1 MAKAIKSALIAA
13 LVTFV
18 TFVVLGPAGLGLSL
32 GVSATTAAV
41 VSGVTTLIASGVAML
56 TSKGIEANAGNLGT
70 KLTSRNATAGR
81 QIVYGE
87 CRVGG
92 TILHMQ
98 TSGTD
103 NHMLHMI
110 VAIAG
115 HEIEELKAIRFND
128 INITLGSNT
137 STSTIG
143 GQTVHTVTHSKFTNT
158 DNDNAFT
165 SGRLV
170 RFSFNDGSQTTADG
184 FARNQLAS
192 IPTTHKYTDTAYIYI
207 QMVYDPEK
215 LPQPPQ
221 LSYHVKGKKVFD
233 PRSGNTAYSN
243 NPALIIRDFV
253 TDTTYGL
260 KATTSEVNDTTA
272 AGGFASAAN
281 TCDQQVTLENGSS
294 TETRYTANGFTTMI
308 ADPEGILEGLL
319 ASCAGKMTFTNGKFN
334 LFAGAAQTASM
345 TITDDVLLGT
355 PQISTKPL
363 NGDMFNASKPV
374 FVDAANNFTGTD
386 GGVFTDTTA
395 LAADTPSGESSANYI
410 KMMEVQ
416 MPYVTSR
423 TQADRLAKIALRH
436 SRQSTTM
443 QVLTTIEFMKLQPCD
458 YVRVTNERL
467 DYTNKLFEVVST
479 NLEIVEDGDVPTM
492 ATALQLKEIDSSVYN
507 HAFNEYSQ
515 EIDEGSDVSDTNRVP
530 AAPTSLSATTLTF
543 NVYVVNQRIIRANW
557 TNSTSELVTGTE
569 LSYKLTSDSDYT
581 LQPMIP
587 KGVAVGFIPNV
598 QTGQQYDVRVRHLN
612 IHGIYS
618 SYATVQHT
626 VSGSAQSNT
635 DLQNDAITIDSSN
648 GQISGIG
655 TGNNSRV
662 FNDIIDI
669 DLATSGSNIGRVTIG
684 GIGSTNNFIDVT
696 KSNLALDYFDGANKT
711 EFDSLTAQDGKI
723 GIKNNNASSFTL
735 LEPFTSAEL
744 TKLVNLRAGT
754 APDDANVS
762 IKNDG
767 ITINSSTGVIGGI
780 GTGSGS
786 RVFNDVIGIALD
798 TTNNVGRVSIS
809 GIGSSNTFVDVTKGN
824 LGLLYDDGATVGARF
839 GSNLFDSDGTTN
851 LTANQI
857 KNGNIG
863 VDSNGR
869 LTNTGTGTTIFSN
882 DKIVSGDLAGTGKAF
897 TTLPESGATVG
908 ARFGTNLF
916 DTDGSTNLT
925 ANQIKNG
932 NIGVDSNGRL
942 TNTGTGTTVF
952 SNAKIV
958 SGDLAGTGKAFS
970 ILPASGATVGAVL
983 GTNLTDSG
991 GNSLGDEDVRNSDLS
1006 LAYSGTSL
1014 QIRKGSTQI
1023 GSNLAAAN
1031 GLVNS
1036 RIQMNTNGSLTYN
1049 NNGTGNPTM
1058 NTLTDGNNI
1067 RSRLTA
1073 GLNSSG
1079 DVIRTVGKNVG
1090 GFGQDVSAATGI
1102 PDFTSGTLNIRTTV
1116 PPARGG
1122 FGIDIA
1128 GTFGN
1133 TAGILPRWN
1142 GSSFENLAEGGLLN
1156 SGITINSDGEI
1167 SGIGTGAGTFV
1178 DNSLT
1183 GNSRT
1188 LTINSSSA
1196 AYNSARG
1203 LPNGSDTTGK
1213 TYLIGTTGL
1222 PTYGSSTY
1230 DSGHKVAPS
1239 AFFIES
1245 VQSGG
1250 YNKITLKNFQFGVT
1264 GNITF
1269 TASGKGST
1277 GGNLLIYVSAGIS
1290 SSSSSYNQVT
1300 NGDIG
1305 EVLALSQFS
1314 TATTF
1319 TGGFSVLVNELE
1331 INVPQA
1337 SQTVTGTL
1345 WLWCELFVSS
1355 VTAVS
1360 STPKIQLVD
1369 RTDSQIILGR
1379 TTGGAQTGN
1388 YSHSTSTHSIARS

>member
-869 LTNTGTGTTIFSN
+869 LTNTGTGTT
-882 DKIVSGDLAGTGKAF
+882 
-897 TTLPESGATVG
+897 
-908 ARFGTNLF
+908 
-916 DTDGSTNLT
+916 
-925 ANQIKNG
+925 
-932 NIGVDSNGRL
+932 
-942 TNTGTGTTVF
+942 VF

-1156 SGITINSDGEI
+1156 SGITINNDGEI
-1167 SGIGTGAGTFV
+1167 SGIGTGSGTFV

>member
-530 AAPTSLSATTLTF
+530 AAPTSLRATTLTF

-839 GSNLFDSDGTTN
+839 GSNLFDSDGT
-851 LTANQI
+851 
-857 KNGNIG
+857 
-863 VDSNGR
+863 
-869 LTNTGTGTTIFSN
+869 
-882 DKIVSGDLAGTGKAF
+882 
-897 TTLPESGATVG
+897 
-908 ARFGTNLF
+908 
-916 DTDGSTNLT
+916 TNLT

>member
-143 GQTVHTVTHSKFTNT
+143 GQTVHTVTHSKFTNK

-243 NPALIIRDFV
+243 NPALIIRDLV

-587 KGVAVGFIPNV
+587 KAVAVGFIPNV

-839 GSNLFDSDGTTN
+839 GSNLFDSDGT
-851 LTANQI
+851 
-857 KNGNIG
+857 
-863 VDSNGR
+863 
-869 LTNTGTGTTIFSN
+869 
-882 DKIVSGDLAGTGKAF
+882 
-897 TTLPESGATVG
+897 
-908 ARFGTNLF
+908 
-916 DTDGSTNLT
+916 TNLT

>member
-515 EIDEGSDVSDTNRVP
+515 EIAEGSDVSDTNRVP

-684 GIGSTNNFIDVT
+684 GIGSTNTFIDVT

-839 GSNLFDSDGTTN
+839 GSNLFDSDGT
-851 LTANQI
+851 
-857 KNGNIG
+857 
-863 VDSNGR
+863 
-869 LTNTGTGTTIFSN
+869 
-882 DKIVSGDLAGTGKAF
+882 
-897 TTLPESGATVG
+897 
-908 ARFGTNLF
+908 
-916 DTDGSTNLT
+916 TNLT

-1122 FGIDIA
+1122 YGIDIA

-1156 SGITINSDGEI
+1156 SGITINNDGEI
-1167 SGIGTGAGTFV
+1167 SGIGTGSGTFV

-1269 TASGKGST
+1269 TSSGKGST

-1337 SQTVTGTL
+1337 SQAVTGTL

>member
-1 MAKAIKSALIAA
+1 
-13 LVTFV
+13 
-18 TFVVLGPAGLGLSL
+18 
-32 GVSATTAAV
+32 
-41 VSGVTTLIASGVAML
+41 
-56 TSKGIEANAGNLGT
+56 
-70 KLTSRNATAGR
+70 
-81 QIVYGE
+81 
-87 CRVGG
+87 
-92 TILHMQ
+92 
-98 TSGTD
+98 
-103 NHMLHMI
+103 
-110 VAIAG
+110 
-115 HEIEELKAIRFND
+115 
-128 INITLGSNT
+128 
-137 STSTIG
+137 
-143 GQTVHTVTHSKFTNT
+143 
-158 DNDNAFT
+158 
-165 SGRLV
+165 
-170 RFSFNDGSQTTADG
+170 
-184 FARNQLAS
+184 
-192 IPTTHKYTDTAYIYI
+192 
-207 QMVYDPEK
+207 
-215 LPQPPQ
+215 
-221 LSYHVKGKKVFD
+221 
-233 PRSGNTAYSN
+233 
-243 NPALIIRDFV
+243 
-253 TDTTYGL
+253 
-260 KATTSEVNDTTA
+260 
-272 AGGFASAAN
+272 
-281 TCDQQVTLENGSS
+281 
-294 TETRYTANGFTTMI
+294 
-308 ADPEGILEGLL
+308 
-319 ASCAGKMTFTNGKFN
+319 
-334 LFAGAAQTASM
+334 
-345 TITDDVLLGT
+345 
-355 PQISTKPL
+355 
-363 NGDMFNASKPV
+363 MFNASKPV

-869 LTNTGTGTTIFSN
+869 LTNTGTGTT
-882 DKIVSGDLAGTGKAF
+882 
-897 TTLPESGATVG
+897 
-908 ARFGTNLF
+908 
-916 DTDGSTNLT
+916 
-925 ANQIKNG
+925 
-932 NIGVDSNGRL
+932 
-942 TNTGTGTTVF
+942 VF

-1156 SGITINSDGEI
+1156 SGITINNDGEI
-1167 SGIGTGAGTFV
+1167 SGIGTGSVTFV
-1178 DNSLT
+1178 DNILT
-1183 GNSRT
+1183 WNSRN
-1188 LTINSSSA
+1188 LTFNSSSA

-1213 TYLIGTTGL
+1213 SYLIGTTGL

>member
-515 EIDEGSDVSDTNRVP
+515 EIDEGSAVSDTNRVP
-530 AAPTSLSATTLTF
+530 AAPTSLSATTQTF

-869 LTNTGTGTTIFSN
+869 LTNTGTGTT
-882 DKIVSGDLAGTGKAF
+882 
-897 TTLPESGATVG
+897 
-908 ARFGTNLF
+908 
-916 DTDGSTNLT
+916 
-925 ANQIKNG
+925 
-932 NIGVDSNGRL
+932 
-942 TNTGTGTTVF
+942 VF

-1102 PDFTSGTLNIRTTV
+1102 PDFTSGTLNIRPTE

-1156 SGITINSDGEI
+1156 SGITINNDGEI
-1167 SGIGTGAGTFV
+1167 SGIGTGSGPFV

-1213 TYLIGTTGL
+1213 TYLIGTTGQ

-1290 SSSSSYNQVT
+1290 SRSSSYNQVT

-1369 RTDSQIILGR
+1369 RTDSQILLGR
-1379 TTGGAQTGN
+1379 TTGGAHTGN

>member
-1 MAKAIKSALIAA
+1 MAKAIKAAVVAA
-13 LVTFV
+13 LVVFVVATTGGVGAAAFSAFGLTGAAAMAAV
-18 TFVVLGPAGLGLSL
+18 TFA
-32 GVSATTAAV
+32 
-41 VSGVTTLIASGVAML
+41 TTLISSGLSML
-56 TSKGIEANAGNLGT
+56 TSKGIEANNKNFGT
-70 KLTSRNATAGR
+70 KVTSRNATAPR

-87 CRVGG
+87 TIVGG
-92 TILHMQ
+92 TIVHMQ

-103 NHMLHMI
+103 NHLLHM
-110 VAIAG
+110 VAIVAG
-115 HEIEELKAIRFND
+115 HEIQSLEALR
-128 INITLGSNT
+128 INGKNVVIGSNT
-137 STSTIG
+137 TTSTIG
-143 GQTVHTVTHSKFTNT
+143 GKQVFNVNLASFKNS
-158 DNDNAFT
+158 DNDNKLD
-165 SGRLV
+165 SGGTLI
-170 RFSFNDGSQTTADG
+170 RFSFNNGSQTTADG
-184 FARNQLAS
+184 FLRNQLSGS
-192 IPTTHKYTDTAYIYI
+192 IPSTHVYKDCAYVYV
-207 QMVYDPEK
+207 QMVYDTEK
-215 LPQPPQ
+215 LPQPPTITFK
-221 LSYHVKGKKVFD
+221 VKGKKCFD
-233 PRSGNTAYSN
+233 PRTNATAFTS
-243 NPALIIRDFV
+243 NPALCIRDYLSN
-253 TDTTYGL
+253 TTYGL
-260 KATTSEVNDTTA
+260 KAESAELNDSTS

-281 TCDQQVTLENGSS
+281 TCDQDVTLADNSS
-294 TETRYTANGFTTMI
+294 TEDRYTANGFTDMS
-308 ADPEGILEGLL
+308 ASPDGVLEGLL
-319 ASCAGKMTFTNGKFN
+319 SSCAGKLTYVNGKFS
-334 LFAGAAQTASM
+334 LFVGAAQTPSL
-345 TITDDVLLGT
+345 TITDDKLLA
-355 PQISTKPL
+355 PAQVSTRPNNGELYNTVKPIY
-363 NGDMFNASKPV
+363 
-374 FVDAANNFTGTD
+374 VDASQNYTGTD
-386 GGVFTDTTA
+386 GAVIQDATF
-395 LAADTPSGESSANYI
+395 LSADTPSGESSANYVKQQEI
-410 KMMEVQ
+410 Q
-416 MPYVTSR
+416 LPYT
-423 TQADRLAKIALRH
+423 TTATMADRLAKIALRH
-436 SRQSTTM
+436 GRQS
-443 QVLTTIEFMKLQPCD
+443 VALSLVTTIEFLKLQPGD
-458 YVRVTNERL
+458 WVYVTNERL
-467 DYTNKLFEVVST
+467 GYTNKVFEVIST
-479 NLEIVEDGDVPTM
+479 NMEMVGDETPAAATKLE
-492 ATALQLKEIDSSVYN
+492 LKENNSSVFN
-507 HAFNEYSQ
+507 HVFNEYST
-515 EIDEGSDVSDTNRVP
+515 IPDEGSDVSDDSRTP
-530 AAPTSLSATTLTF
+530 AAPTNLSATTISF
-543 NVYVVNQRIIRANW
+543 NVYVVNQKIIRANW

-635 DLQNDAITIDSSN
+635 DLQNDAISIDSSS
-648 GQISGIG
+648 GEISGIG
-655 TGNNSRV
+655 TGNNSRI

-684 GIGSTNNFIDVT
+684 GIGGSNNFIDVT

-711 EFDSLTAQDGKI
+711 EFDSLTTQDGKI

-798 TTNNVGRVSIS
+798 TTTNVGRVSIS

-824 LGLLYDDGATVGARF
+824 LGLLYDDGATVGARL
-839 GSNLFDSDGTTN
+839 GVNLS
-851 LTANQI
+851 
-857 KNGNIG
+857 
-863 VDSNGR
+863 
-869 LTNTGTGTTIFSN
+869 
-882 DKIVSGDLAGTGKAF
+882 
-897 TTLPESGATVG
+897 
-908 ARFGTNLF
+908 
-916 DTDGSTNLT
+916 
-925 ANQIKNG
+925 
-932 NIGVDSNGRL
+932 
-942 TNTGTGTTVF
+942 
-952 SNAKIV
+952 
-958 SGDLAGTGKAFS
+958 
-970 ILPASGATVGAVL
+970 
-983 GTNLTDSG
+983 DSG
-991 GNSLGDEDVRNSDLS
+991 GTALSDEDVRNSDLS

-1014 QIRKGSTQI
+1014 QIKKGSTQI
-1023 GSNLAAAN
+1023 GSNLPAAN

-1036 RIQMNTNGSLTYN
+1036 RIQMNTNGSLNYN
-1049 NNGTGNPTM
+1049 NNGSGNPTM
-1058 NTLTDGNNI
+1058 NTLTDGGNI

-1079 DVIRTVGKNVG
+1079 DVIRTVSKSVG

-1122 FGIDIA
+1122 FGIDVA
-1128 GTFGN
+1128 STFG
-1133 TAGILPRWN
+1133 TSAGILPRWN

-1156 SGITINSDGEI
+1156 SGITINNDGEI
-1167 SGIGTGAGTFV
+1167 SGIGTGSGTFV

-1213 TYLIGTTGL
+1213 SYLIGTTGL
-1222 PTYGSSTY
+1222 PTYGSATY

-1264 GNITF
+1264 GNVTF
-1269 TASGKGST
+1269 TSSGKGST